1 MFQTP
6 FSTFRADFGRF
17 FVGNGILGINGNRIT
32 ASPAVCQKISRSGLI
47 PGIREVLQE
56 LANGGLMTVDRTL
69 ANWTGRVCA
78 ATDFVKMGTTERL

>member
-1 MFQTP
+1 MSKDKP
-6 FSTFRADFGRF
+6 LR
-17 FVGNGILGINGNRIT
+17 
-32 ASPAVCQKISRSGLI
+32 LI

-78 ATDFVKMGTTERL
+78 ATDFVKMGMTGRL